1 MNWKKWKYFNLS
13 KNKMAIHW
21 DDINCE
27 VCDKKG
33 CFVATEGI
41 VTKKRAYFC
50 CRDCANSAILLEE
63 YTFGI
68 EFYTKEIRAL
78 TKLRDSI
85 KENPEEWKIIL
96 PFVYG
101 WLMFYLAV
109 KRRDTR
115 TRLKRLFD
123 LALKKNQEVFSEVD
137 GNKEF
142 KEKNPHVF
150 NVLTKYLVKANQDK
164 TEHFIDLFAT
174 PDSLTETI

>member
-1 MNWKKWKYFNLS
+1 
-13 KNKMAIHW
+13 MAIRW

-27 VCDKKG
+27 VCNKKG

-50 CRDCANSAILLEE
+50 SKDCANSAILLEE

-78 TKLRDSI
+78 TKLRDGI
-85 KENPEEWKIIL
+85 KVYPDLKIIL

-101 WLMFYLAV
+101 WLMFYLAL

-115 TRLKRLFD
+115 SRLERLFN
-123 LALKKNQEVFSEVD
+123 LALKKNQEVFAEVD

-142 KEKNPHVF
+142 KEQNPHVF
-150 NVLTKYLVKANQDK
+150 NVLTKYLVKATQDK

-174 PDSLTETI
+174 PDSATETI